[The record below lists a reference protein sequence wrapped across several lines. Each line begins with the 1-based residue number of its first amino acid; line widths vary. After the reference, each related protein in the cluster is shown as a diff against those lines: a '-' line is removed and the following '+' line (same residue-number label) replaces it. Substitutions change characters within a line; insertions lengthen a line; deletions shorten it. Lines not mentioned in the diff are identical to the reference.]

1 MRFLWPLRFLPERRC
16 KNRYNFFWVE
26 EKETNLSQICQKC
39 RFHLENIG
47 NFAARKRKGK
57 RMTTV
62 ALNNL
67 WNYLQGLKL
76 SKKDREWLA
85 DKLIEPTADDAKTAK
100 QKAYVKETLT
110 RAFDEVERAKRG
122 EIKMMTLEEIEE
134 ELQKEGIL

>member
-1 MRFLWPLRFLPERRC
+1 MNLLKKCYFCGR
-16 KNRYNFFWVE
+16 KHKSVWV
-26 EKETNLSQICQKC
+26 
-39 RFHLENIG
+39 
-47 NFAARKRKGK
+47 
-57 RMTTV
+57 MTTF

-122 EIKMMTLEEIEE
+122 EIKLKTMDEFLKELEVEDAV
-134 ELQKEGIL
+134 

>member
-1 MRFLWPLRFLPERRC
+1 
-16 KNRYNFFWVE
+16 
-26 EKETNLSQICQKC
+26 
-39 RFHLENIG
+39 
-47 NFAARKRKGK
+47 
-57 RMTTV
+57 MTTV

-110 RAFDEVERAKRG
+110 RAFDEVERAKHG
-122 EIKMMTLEEIEE
+122 EIKMMTLEEFEE

>member
-1 MRFLWPLRFLPERRC
+1 MCFLWPLRFLPEWRG
-16 KNRYNFFWVE
+16 KNRQNFFWVE

-39 RFHLENIG
+39 HFHLENIG

-122 EIKMMTLEEIEE
+122 EIKLKTMDEFLKELEVEDAV
-134 ELQKEGIL
+134 